1 MVRVD
6 LSREDAFEE
15 FRDAAR
21 ALIGAGVAP
30 ADVSWIVGPGDLL
43 GGAPPPGGTS
53 TFSVPAG
60 YVRLAEAVVCH
71 NDPERFALLY
81 DLLWRITHGER
92 ELLSIAT
99 SAAPLLSACAK
110 APWTLRPSLTR
121 TASLATTGAR

>member
-6 LSREDAFEE
+6 LSRDDAFEE

-30 ADVSWIVGPGDLL
+30 ADVSWNTGANDLL
-43 GGAPPPGGTS
+43 GGELPPRTS
-53 TFSVPAG
+53 TTFSVPAG

-71 NDPERFALLY
+71 SDPERFALLY

-92 ELLSIAT
+92 ELLQIA
-99 SAAPLLSACAK
+99 S
-110 APWTLRPSLTR
+110 
-121 TASLATTGAR
+121 